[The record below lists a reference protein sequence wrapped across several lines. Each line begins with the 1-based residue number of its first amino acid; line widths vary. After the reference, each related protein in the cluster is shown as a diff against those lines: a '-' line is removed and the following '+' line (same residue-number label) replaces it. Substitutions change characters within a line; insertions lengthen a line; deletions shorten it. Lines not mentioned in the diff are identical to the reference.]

1 MRPGS
6 PGITIARAAGVEGM
20 IISDLKIRE
29 DGKHTRAEAQ
39 VTWEVADQPSQTVYI
54 ETENA
59 FAGDIMC
66 HPHAFLTGCFIPAMH
81 RGEKR
86 VVVEGDICP
95 TLSEGLQTA
104 MAILADWSGGSLAP
118 LSIEAGTMAA
128 DRYRG
133 KLRRTALFM
142 SGGIDSLCALRL
154 NRQRYP
160 QSHPGAIKDCL
171 LVHGFDIGGVV
182 ERGMKYHVFER
193 AKQAMA
199 AVAADTDVTLIPVY
213 TNIRHLC
220 DDRDLWLTKFF
231 GAVLAAVAHAF
242 DSRINLACIGSSY
255 DLPNLAPCGSHPLLD
270 PEYSSYDLKIRH
282 RDVELS
288 RIAKIRAIADW
299 DIALNNLR
307 VCLANVADRLN
318 CGRCEKCVRTML
330 GLEAVG
336 VLEKITAF
344 AEKQL
349 APELLDAFS
358 ITIRHREHFYQELL
372 EPLKARGREDLAAVI
387 EKKLSK
393 DSP

>member
-1 MRPGS
+1 
-6 PGITIARAAGVEGM
+6 M
-20 IISDLKIRE
+20 IISDLKLTE
-29 DGKHTRAEAQ
+29 DGRHTRAEAR
-39 VTWEVADQPSQTVYI
+39 VTWEVADKRPMGVYI

-59 FAGDIMC
+59 FAGDITC
-66 HPHAFLTGCFIPAMH
+66 HPHAFLVGCFVPAMH
-81 RGEKR
+81 YGEKR
-86 VVVEGDICP
+86 LVIEGDICP
-95 TLSEGLQTA
+95 TLREGLQAA
-104 MAILADWSGGSLAP
+104 MAILADWSGGSFKS
-118 LSIEAGTMAA
+118 LSIEAGTMTVAQHP
-128 DRYRG
+128 G
-133 KLRRTALFM
+133 KSRRAALFM
-142 SGGIDSLCALRL
+142 SGGIDSLSALRI
-154 NRQRYP
+154 NRKMYP
-160 QSHPGAIKDCL
+160 ETHPGFIKDCL

-199 AVAADTDVTLIPVY
+199 AVAADTQVALIPVY

-242 DSRINLACIGSSY
+242 DSRINLAYIGSSY
-255 DLPNLAPCGSHPLLD
+255 DLLNLAPCGSHPLLD

-282 RDVELS
+282 RDVEWS

-307 VCLANVADRLN
+307 VCLANVEDRLN

-336 VLEKITAF
+336 VLDKITSF
-344 AEKQL
+344 AEKQV

-372 EPLKARGREDLAAVI
+372 EPLKACGRGDLAAVI

-393 DSP
+393 NSP